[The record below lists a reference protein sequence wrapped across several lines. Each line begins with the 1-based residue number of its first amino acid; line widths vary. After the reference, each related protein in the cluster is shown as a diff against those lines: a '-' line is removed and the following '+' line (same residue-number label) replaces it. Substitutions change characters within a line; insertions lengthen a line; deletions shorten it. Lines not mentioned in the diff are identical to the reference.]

1 MYIYIYFNQPMFRF
15 LTGISY
21 NNYTNTD
28 IGFEQYNISKYPL
41 FGKRIHT
48 LQYQWLIMPIVV
60 CEAEGQL

>member
-1 MYIYIYFNQPMFRF
+1 MFRF